1 MQTSRRMADYFIS
14 HLPVDGFVPWYARSS
29 SRYLVACADA
39 PLVHF
44 RDFNAPLDPPRPA
57 DSSAAMIAANGMLLL
72 ADQARLLLQDE
83 DTAEH
88 YMQAAIK
95 VCLRSDAIYSEQ
107 RQLK

>member
-1 MQTSRRMADYFIS
+1 MQTSRRMADYFIG
-14 HLPVDGFVPWYARSS
+14 HLPADGFVPWYARS

-39 PLVHF
+39 PRVHY

-72 ADQARLLLQDE
+72 AEQARLVLQDE

-88 YMQAAIK
+88 YTQAAIK